1 MRLLSWMS
9 SWSSLMPILH
19 LSLMSARSPSPL
31 TNPIAYF
38 PHQTAIAPH
47 PHKPDR
53 LFLKSNSDRNYCLI
67 YAS

>member
-1 MRLLSWMS
+1 MPNLVIVSDEEVMRLLSWMS

-19 LSLMSARSPSPL
+19 LSLMSSRSPSPP
-31 TNPIAYF
+31 T
-38 PHQTAIAPH
+38 
-47 PHKPDR
+47 KPDR